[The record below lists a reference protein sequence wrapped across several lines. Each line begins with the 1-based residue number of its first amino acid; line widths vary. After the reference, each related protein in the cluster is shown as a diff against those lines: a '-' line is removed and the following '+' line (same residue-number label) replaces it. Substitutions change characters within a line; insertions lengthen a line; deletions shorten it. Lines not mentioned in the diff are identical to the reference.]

1 MMEDSNAREINP
13 KIGKLVAAIGDKRR
27 ELGLL
32 EWGQVPLEEVIDRLK
47 KNSRD
52 KKGKEKIPQ
61 KKQTK
66 GDGR

>member
-1 MMEDSNAREINP
+1 MEDSKSKEINP

-47 KNSRD
+47 KNSKD
-52 KKGKEKIPQ
+52 KKGKKENPQ
-61 KKQTK
+61 KQTK